1 LNMEALPLFVLPM
14 VLLPGEIQELRIF
27 EPRYRQMLDDCLL
40 DEKNFGLVMNDP
52 FEPLNSWDGP
62 RQHGCEVE
70 ILYHETKGSNHFIQ
84 IIGRRRFTV
93 RNVVAP
99 ALPPMSDPLFENHVE
114 EDGLFPDL
122 QTLLELIPEDKD
134 HSKLYISAEVEFNSQ
149 NEPTSKEQQEILKD
163 ILRHVLTRIG
173 VVLRIEEDVLEQW
186 IKERVDNSV
195 DEDPNSVYAVAALVL
210 NELEAKQEILACDT
224 IEEAVEELVHH
235 VSMIQEEE

>member
-195 DEDPNSVYAVAALVL
+195 DENPNSVYAVAALVL

>member
-1 LNMEALPLFVLPM
+1 MEALPLFVLPM

-70 ILYHETKGSNHFIQ
+70 ILYHETKGSNHLIQ

-195 DEDPNSVYAVAALVL
+195 DENPNSVYAVAALVL

>member
-1 LNMEALPLFVLPM
+1 MEALPLFVLPM

-195 DEDPNSVYAVAALVL
+195 DENPNSVYAVAALVL

>member
-1 LNMEALPLFVLPM
+1 MEALPLFVLPM

-70 ILYHETKGSNHFIQ
+70 ILHHETKGSNHFIQ
-84 IIGRRRFTV
+84 IVGRRKFTI
-93 RNVVAP
+93 RSVVAP
-99 ALPPMSDPLFENHVE
+99 ALPPMSDPMFETHVE
-114 EDGLFPDL
+114 QDGLFPDL
-122 QTLLELIPEDKD
+122 QTLLELIPEERG
-134 HSKLYISAEVEFNSQ
+134 HSKLYISAEVEYNSQ
-149 NEPTSKEQQEILKD
+149 NETTTIEQQEILKE
-163 ILRHVLTRIG
+163 ILNHVLTRIG

-186 IKERVDNSV
+186 ITERIGKSV
-195 DEDPNSVYAVAALVL
+195 DENPNSVYAVSVLVL
-210 NELEAKQEILACDT
+210 NELEAKQQILACDT

>member
-1 LNMEALPLFVLPM
+1 MEALPLFVLPM

-149 NEPTSKEQQEILKD
+149 NEPTSKEQQEVLKD

-195 DEDPNSVYAVAALVL
+195 DENPNSVYAVAALVL